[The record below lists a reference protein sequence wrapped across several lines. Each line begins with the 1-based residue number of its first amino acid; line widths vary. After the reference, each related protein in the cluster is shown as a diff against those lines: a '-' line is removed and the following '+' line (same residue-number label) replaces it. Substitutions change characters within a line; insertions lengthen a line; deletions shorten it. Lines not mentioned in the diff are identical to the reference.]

1 MNELSKLLQE
11 NLNIEFI
18 SATLSNPKNKDGVQ
32 KVKVR
37 PILKKDVLYFQL
49 ESFRNN
55 QAFHENVEEKK
66 ACEILL
72 KYMEN
77 MRQMQM
83 ETQRAAYTILVSK
96 KGKVTIK
103 SKMKKGEKKQIN
115 MSHDRKKKYVLEE
128 GVPVPFLQ
136 DLGVMTQDG
145 KIVHAKFD
153 KFRQINRFLEFIDM
167 EHTPKN
173 ILIRAVKKRH
183 AKEDN
188 NIEASIKRCEA
199 ALRVSPTLG
208 RLLDGFATESANS
221 EKDHPEKEDKEGV

>member
-37 PILKKDVLYFQL
+37 AILKKDVLYFQL

-66 ACEILL
+66 VCEILL

-103 SKMKKGEKKQIN
+103 SKMKK
-115 MSHDRKKKYVLEE
+115 
-128 GVPVPFLQ
+128 
-136 DLGVMTQDG
+136 
-145 KIVHAKFD
+145 AK
-153 KFRQINRFLEFIDM
+153 RSR
-167 EHTPKN
+167 
-173 ILIRAVKKRH
+173 
-183 AKEDN
+183 
-188 NIEASIKRCEA
+188 SI
-199 ALRVSPTLG
+199 
-208 RLLDGFATESANS
+208 
-221 EKDHPEKEDKEGV
+221 

>member
-11 NLNIEFI
+11 NLNI
-18 SATLSNPKNKDGVQ
+18 
-32 KVKVR
+32 VR

-103 SKMKKGEKKQIN
+103 SKMKKGEKK
-115 MSHDRKKKYVLEE
+115 K
-128 GVPVPFLQ
+128 G
-136 DLGVMTQDG
+136 
-145 KIVHAKFD
+145 
-153 KFRQINRFLEFIDM
+153 
-167 EHTPKN
+167 
-173 ILIRAVKKRH
+173 
-183 AKEDN
+183 
-188 NIEASIKRCEA
+188 IKS
-199 ALRVSPTLG
+199 V
-208 RLLDGFATESANS
+208 
-221 EKDHPEKEDKEGV
+221 V

>member
-77 MRQMQM
+77 MQPDADGD
-83 ETQRAAYTILVSK
+83 TKSSIYTILVSK
-96 KGKVTIK
+96 KGKV
-103 SKMKKGEKKQIN
+103 Q
-115 MSHDRKKKYVLEE
+115 
-128 GVPVPFLQ
+128 
-136 DLGVMTQDG
+136 
-145 KIVHAKFD
+145 
-153 KFRQINRFLEFIDM
+153 
-167 EHTPKN
+167 
-173 ILIRAVKKRH
+173 
-183 AKEDN
+183 
-188 NIEASIKRCEA
+188 
-199 ALRVSPTLG
+199 
-208 RLLDGFATESANS
+208 
-221 EKDHPEKEDKEGV
+221 

>member
-18 SATLSNPKNKDGVQ
+18 SATLSNSKKKDDVQ

-37 PILKKDVLYFQL
+37 PVLKKEVLYFQF

-72 KYMEN
+72 EYMGN

-83 ETQRAAYTILVSK
+83 ETQRADYTVLVSK

-103 SKMKKGEKKQIN
+103 SK
-115 MSHDRKKKYVLEE
+115 
-128 GVPVPFLQ
+128 
-136 DLGVMTQDG
+136 
-145 KIVHAKFD
+145 
-153 KFRQINRFLEFIDM
+153 
-167 EHTPKN
+167 
-173 ILIRAVKKRH
+173 
-183 AKEDN
+183 
-188 NIEASIKRCEA
+188 IKRA
-199 ALRVSPTLG
+199 GKR
-208 RLLDGFATESANS
+208 RLI
-221 EKDHPEKEDKEGV
+221 

>member
-1 MNELSKLLQE
+1 
-11 NLNIEFI
+11 
-18 SATLSNPKNKDGVQ
+18 
-32 KVKVR
+32 
-37 PILKKDVLYFQL
+37 
-49 ESFRNN
+49 
-55 QAFHENVEEKK
+55 
-66 ACEILL
+66 
-72 KYMEN
+72 
-77 MRQMQM
+77 
-83 ETQRAAYTILVSK
+83 
-96 KGKVTIK
+96 
-103 SKMKKGEKKQIN
+103 MKKGEKKQIN

-145 KIVHAKFD
+145 KIV
-153 KFRQINRFLEFIDM
+153 
-167 EHTPKN
+167 
-173 ILIRAVKKRH
+173 H

>member
-49 ESFRNN
+49 ESFQNN
-55 QAFHENVEEKK
+55 QAFHENGEEKK

-153 KFRQINRFLEFIDM
+153 IGMHFPVVHVLGVADM
-167 EHTPKN
+167 ELN
-173 ILIRAVKKRH
+173 
-183 AKEDN
+183 D
-188 NIEASIKRCEA
+188 A
-199 ALRVSPTLG
+199 APTDCIARIDGQIDERVL
-208 RLLDGFATESANS
+208 
-221 EKDHPEKEDKEGV
+221 

>member
-115 MSHDRKKKYVLEE
+115 MSHDRKSMYWKRESQYHFFRILVL
-128 GVPVPFLQ
+128 
-136 DLGVMTQDG
+136 
-145 KIVHAKFD
+145 
-153 KFRQINRFLEFIDM
+153 
-167 EHTPKN
+167 
-173 ILIRAVKKRH
+173 
-183 AKEDN
+183 
-188 NIEASIKRCEA
+188 
-199 ALRVSPTLG
+199 
-208 RLLDGFATESANS
+208 
-221 EKDHPEKEDKEGV
+221 

>member
-96 KGKVTIK
+96 KGKEKQDEKRRKEADQYEPRPQEEVCTGRGSPGTISSGSWCYDTGWK
-103 SKMKKGEKKQIN
+103 DRACKIRQIPA
-115 MSHDRKKKYVLEE
+115 DQ
-128 GVPVPFLQ
+128 PVP
-136 DLGVMTQDG
+136 GIYRG
-145 KIVHAKFD
+145 YIAG
-153 KFRQINRFLEFIDM
+153 
-167 EHTPKN
+167 
-173 ILIRAVKKRH
+173 A
-183 AKEDN
+183 
-188 NIEASIKRCEA
+188 
-199 ALRVSPTLG
+199 
-208 RLLDGFATESANS
+208 
-221 EKDHPEKEDKEGV
+221 

>member
-103 SKMKKGEKKQIN
+103 SKMKKGEKKQIDSKMVCIGADQTYTAMAKTVGLPVAMATLLILN
-115 MSHDRKKKYVLEE
+115 GKIRTPGVQLPIRKEVYLPILQELEE
-128 GVPVPFLQ
+128 YGVVFKEQEMPYLGYNQ
-136 DLGVMTQDG
+136 DKV
-145 KIVHAKFD
+145 F
-153 KFRQINRFLEFIDM
+153 N
-167 EHTPKN
+167 
-173 ILIRAVKKRH
+173 
-183 AKEDN
+183 
-188 NIEASIKRCEA
+188 
-199 ALRVSPTLG
+199 
-208 RLLDGFATESANS
+208 
-221 EKDHPEKEDKEGV
+221 